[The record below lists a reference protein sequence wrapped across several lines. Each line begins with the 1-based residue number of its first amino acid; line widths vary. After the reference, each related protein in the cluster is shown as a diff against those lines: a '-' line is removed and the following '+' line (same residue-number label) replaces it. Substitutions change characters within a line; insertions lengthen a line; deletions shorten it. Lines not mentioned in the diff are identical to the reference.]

1 MYKRSRPAQTNSSWQ
16 HVAKQYHHAVGDE
29 GHYYHQHLVLPNLIK
44 QLLLRPGSRVL
55 DLGCGQGVLA
65 HHLPKEVVYVGVD
78 LAESLIRYAQQNQ
91 EKSPLNSTFIRAD
104 ITKKMPISETNFD
117 LATVILAIQNVKYPD
132 RVFSNA
138 ARHLHQGGE
147 LIIVMNHPC
156 FRIPRQSAWGID
168 EKSKLQYR
176 RINRYLTPLEI
187 PIEMN
192 PGRQAGRT
200 TAKQVTFSYHFPL
213 SFYFQGLNQAGFA
226 VSTVEEWASDKH
238 STGKMKKME
247 DRARSEF
254 PLFLM
259 IKAKKL

>member
-1 MYKRSRPAQTNSSWQ
+1 MFKRSRPPQTNSSWQ
-16 HVAKQYHHAVGDE
+16 NVAKQYHRSVGDE
-29 GHYYHQHLVLPNLIK
+29 GHYYHQKVVMPNLIR
-44 QLLLRPGSRVL
+44 QLILRPGSRIL
-55 DLGCGQGVLA
+55 DLACGQGVLA

-78 LAESLIRYAQQNQ
+78 LAESLIRYAKQNQ
-91 EKSPLNSTFIRAD
+91 DKAPLNSTFIHAD
-104 ITKKMPISETNFD
+104 ITKKMPVNETNFD
-117 LATVILAIQNVKYPD
+117 VATVILAIQNVKSPD
-132 RVFSNA
+132 RVFTNA
-138 ARHLHQGGE
+138 AHHLHQGGE

-176 RINRYLTPLEI
+176 RLNRYLTPMEI

-192 PGRQAGRT
+192 PGRQPSRAS
-200 TAKQVTFSYHFPL
+200 KQVTFSYHFPL
-213 SFYFQGLNQAGFA
+213 GYYFQELAKAGFV

-238 STGKMKKME
+238 SAGKMKKME

-259 IKAKKL
+259 IKAKKA